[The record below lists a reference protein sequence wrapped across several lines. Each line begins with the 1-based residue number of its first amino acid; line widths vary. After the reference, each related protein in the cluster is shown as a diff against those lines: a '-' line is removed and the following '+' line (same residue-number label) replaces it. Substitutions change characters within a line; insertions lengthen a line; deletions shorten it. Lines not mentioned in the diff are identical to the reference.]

1 MISDKMYYQYK
12 GPEPESP
19 ARPDAANASQERA
32 PGPGEGDGSGGKR
45 EPGPGEGDGSEAEAG
60 GPLPR
65 VGSEVEAGA
74 PPSWSSSHRLRPHG
88 QVNESDEKGGQRVEG
103 ADLIEQ
109 GAPRR
114 LWERP

>member
-1 MISDKMYYQYK
+1 MVRDTKT
-12 GPEPESP
+12 GPNNEVGQEAEAGSPLPELVSQTSP
-19 ARPDAANASQERA
+19 TN
-32 PGPGEGDGSGGKR
+32 GGKR

-65 VGSEVEAGA
+65 GGSEVEAGA

-109 GAPRR
+109 GAPRG